1 MKTIGLEV
9 IAMAKAPEEEP
20 EATPQTVEPEEP
32 TPPAEVFVIH
42 VAPSPRLDPSTD
54 LDKVEIVMGNEL
66 EAFAGQK
73 PFLVDR

>member
-9 IAMAKAPEEEP
+9 IAMAKAPEAEP
-20 EATPQTVEPEEP
+20 EAIPQTVEPEEP
-32 TPPAEVFVIH
+32 APAAVFVIH

-54 LDKVEIVMGNEL
+54 LDKVEIVIGDEL
-66 EAFAGQK
+66 PEFASQK